1 MRLREKRSGGRQR
14 SARAR
19 SRSAGWPARA
29 YMARSLEETDR
40 SEETPA
46 RRAWPWRARPRPR
59 AERRPSAEHR
69 RRREAQVSA

>member
-14 SARAR
+14 SARKR

-46 RRAWPWRARPRPR
+46 RRAWPWRARPR
-59 AERRPSAEHR
+59 AERWPSAEHR